1 MAFAKVIS
9 LFCPSK
15 PLISNC
21 CRRECE
27 QLKHD
32 MGYLLFY
39 LQCEPRQVGAV
50 DKQITDSTYVCLP
63 HLSSIKLYSLVLG
76 PQTFCAQVLGRPG
89 PGNESQ
95 ALFLENTGLSKPKL
109 TANIWPSEFCDVIYK
124 VRIFVWWAAFM
135 MSSKQLCPVGPRNAK
150 VAWKKRA
157 SQTPKAKAA
166 PCPGDDR
173 PDAVPKAKSKAHK
186 NIGKNRSS

>member
-1 MAFAKVIS
+1 MIS

-21 CRRECE
+21 CHRECE